1 MKKKADIAAE
11 VSATLDSLRGASRAM
26 PGDFFFT
33 RVQGRLQQPGSGW
46 GYLGNIIARP
56 LIAVPALILILVLN
70 GWILARQFSG
80 STTGTAAP
88 VEQGAMQAFVDEYNL
103 QVTTFYDAE
112 KQ

>member
-33 RVQGRLQQPGSGW
+33 RVQGRLQQPSSGW
-46 GYLGNIIARP
+46 GYLGNIMARP
-56 LIAVPALILILVLN
+56 LIAVPALILILLLN
-70 GWILARQFSG
+70 GWILAKQFSSNKG
-80 STTGTAAP
+80 ATVA
-88 VEQGAMQAFVDEYNL
+88 VEQGAMQAFADEYNL
-103 QVTTFYDAE
+103 QVTTFYDGE